1 MKQYESSTA
10 TLRTLLSH
18 PSLQREKC
26 EETLEALA
34 EVNAE
39 QREIDDMIRMGVD
52 VALDGDVAGID
63 ESEVAMELEE
73 LVNDVKRAQEEKYE
87 IARLERTKQR
97 LPDAP
102 KDDGT
107 TDLEDELEKLTLQG
121 ATKELRMEA
130 LP

>member
-1 MKQYESSTA
+1 M
-10 TLRTLLSH
+10 
-18 PSLQREKC
+18 
-26 EETLEALA
+26 
-34 EVNAE
+34 
-39 QREIDDMIRMGVD
+39 
-52 VALDGDVAGID
+52 
-63 ESEVAMELEE
+63 
-73 LVNDVKRAQEEKYE
+73 NDAKRAQEEKDE
-87 IARLERTKQR
+87 IARLERTKQT